1 MSEGQLNIEDF
12 LSRSR
17 ECPVIDVRSPG
28 EFEHG
33 HIPGAINIPIFSN
46 EERSAVGTL
55 YVNRG
60 STDAMMKGLEIVGP
74 RMKEYAEFALR
85 IAPRREAL
93 MHCWRGGMRS
103 NSMAWLFNTTG
114 VKTYTL
120 SGGYKS
126 YRTYVRNYLS
136 TPLKLVVIGGMTGS
150 GKTDVLEYLES
161 QGEQIIHLER
171 LARHKGSVFGGVGMP
186 SQPTTEQFEN
196 DLFARLVELDP
207 LKPVYVENESL
218 LIGRVFIP
226 KPFFEQMSAAPL
238 VKLCVP
244 FGRRVSQLVNTYTL
258 GDRQL
263 LVEGVKRIER
273 RLGLENTA
281 RAIEQIQN
289 GNMTAAV
296 EIALKYY
303 DRIYSRAKE
312 IPNRK
317 VTEVKI
323 EQESVR
329 EIAERLISISNRI

>member
-12 LSRSR
+12 LFRSR

-33 HIPGAINIPIFSN
+33 HIPGAINLPLFSN

-60 STDAMMKGLEIVGP
+60 SKDAMMKGLEIVGP
-74 RMKEYAEFALR
+74 KMKEYAEFALR

-114 VKTYTL
+114 VKTHTL
-120 SGGYKS
+120 TGGYKS

-161 QGEQIIHLER
+161 QGEQIVHLER

-186 SQPTTEQFEN
+186 LQPTTEQFEN
-196 DLFARLVELDP
+196 DLFARIVELNP
-207 LKPVYVENESL
+207 LKPVYVENESI

-226 KPFFEQMSAAPL
+226 RPFFEQMSVAPL
-238 VKLCVP
+238 VNLCVP
-244 FGRRVSQLVNTYTL
+244 FNRRVLQLVNTYTQ

-273 RLGLENTA
+273 RLGMENTA
-281 RAIEQIQN
+281 RAIELIEN

-296 EIALKYY
+296 EIVLKYY
-303 DRIYSRAKE
+303 DRMYARTKKIQ
-312 IPNRK
+312 NRK
-317 VTEVKI
+317 VMEMKI

-329 EIAERLISISNRI
+329 EIAERVISINN

>member
-1 MSEGQLNIEDF
+1 
-12 LSRSR
+12 
-17 ECPVIDVRSPG
+17 
-28 EFEHG
+28 
-33 HIPGAINIPIFSN
+33 
-46 EERSAVGTL
+46 
-55 YVNRG
+55 
-60 STDAMMKGLEIVGP
+60 MMKGLEIVGP

-103 NSMAWLFNTTG
+103 NSMAWLFNTAG

-120 SGGYKS
+120 TGGYKS

-136 TPLKLVVIGGMTGS
+136 TPRKLVVIGGMTGS

-196 DLFARLVELDP
+196 DLFARFVELNP

-226 KPFFEQMSAAPL
+226 KPFFEQMSTAPL

-244 FGRRVSQLVNTYTL
+244 FGRRVLQLENTYTQ

-281 RAIEQIQN
+281 KTIEHIQN
-289 GNMTAAV
+289 GNMKAAV

-303 DRIYSRAKE
+303 DKMYARTKE
-312 IPNRK
+312 MQNRK
-317 VTEVKI
+317 ITEVKI

-329 EIAERLISISNRI
+329 EIAERVISISN

>member
-12 LSRSR
+12 LFRSR

-33 HIPGAINIPIFSN
+33 HIPGAINLPLFSN

-60 STDAMMKGLEIVGP
+60 SKDAMMKGLEIVGP
-74 RMKEYAEFALR
+74 KMKEYAEFALR

-114 VKTYTL
+114 VKTHTL
-120 SGGYKS
+120 TGGYKS

-161 QGEQIIHLER
+161 QGEQIVHLER

-186 SQPTTEQFEN
+186 LQPTTEQFEN
-196 DLFARLVELDP
+196 DLFARIVELNP
-207 LKPVYVENESL
+207 LKPVYVENESI

-226 KPFFEQMSAAPL
+226 RPFFEQMSVAPL
-238 VKLCVP
+238 VNLCVP
-244 FGRRVSQLVNTYTL
+244 FNRRVLQLVNTYTQ

-273 RLGLENTA
+273 RLGMENTA
-281 RAIEQIQN
+281 RAIELIEN

-296 EIALKYY
+296 EIVLKYY
-303 DRIYSRAKE
+303 DRMYARTKKIQ
-312 IPNRK
+312 NLK
-317 VTEVKI
+317 VMEMKI

-329 EIAERLISISNRI
+329 EIAERVISINN